1 MRERATWAAD
11 AKQVGARAR
20 GVRCWAAARG
30 EGNLGRWLGTSGPN
44 WLGGIGLR
52 GRKGGGPSGLD
63 RVLGLGPVGF
73 GKLGLFSFILL
84 FSNSISHSS
93 STI

>member
-1 MRERATWAAD
+1 MGERATRAAD
-11 AKQVGARAR
+11 AKQAGARAR
-20 GVRCWAAARG
+20 GVRCRAAARG

-63 RVLGLGPVGF
+63 RLGAGF
-73 GKLGLFSFILL
+73 RPSRVWETGFVFLYTSLF
-84 FSNSISHSS
+84 
-93 STI
+93 